1 MAKTTTKSINLDFA
15 FFTHL
20 LDFYKANK
28 KRIRQNYRDLT
39 KKFLDFNDP
48 SNSKA
53 YLRQPQFEA
62 LEIYV
67 FLKEFLDNAPVHE
80 IFRAWSSNEDKFEG
94 RAIANR
100 SGQIQLDVFRELS
113 KNEADVHLLSG
124 KHTIVLFKLN
134 INKAQDV

>member
-1 MAKTTTKSINLDFA
+1 MAKTTTKSIDLDFA

-20 LDFYKANK
+20 HDFYRQNK
-28 KRIRQNYRDLT
+28 RRIRQNYRELT
-39 KKFLDFNDP
+39 KKFLDHNDP
-48 SNSKA
+48 TNSKA

-80 IFRAWSSNEDKFEG
+80 IFRAWSANEDKFEG

-100 SGQIQLDVFRELS
+100 SGQIQLDVFQELS
-113 KNEADVHLLSG
+113 KSQYDAIFSRM
-124 KHTIVLFKLN
+124 
-134 INKAQDV
+134 